1 MTKKEIAVNP
11 NPQSGGNLEDVIIQS
26 LIEKNGIKI
35 CKIDLK
41 KINHVFFDSFIIC
54 SGSSKTHV
62 DTLSDFV
69 QRNVRKVTHIHPS
82 YVEGKSNGEWILIDY
97 FNIIVHIF
105 QEETRAFYE
114 IEKLWSDAPIQ
125 EF

>member
-82 YVEGKSNGEWILIDY
+82 YVEGKSNG
-97 FNIIVHIF
+97 
-105 QEETRAFYE
+105 
-114 IEKLWSDAPIQ
+114 
-125 EF
+125 